1 VHCQFGGEIN
11 LNQRTLSNWIWQN
24 RTLHISCLLLTV
36 CLGSPCPHSG
46 ILRSTSKHILERSSS
61 HVAELKTTIKP
72 TTEKQMES
80 TTSSANEG
88 YVTSIFPAGQ
98 STTFSYLTSFGT
110 LILRTSFETEH
121 NSLVLKTMK
130 TISLSHHISIPQS
143 LVPTSEISLSSSL
156 VKTSKSSTMRSSLS
170 SPLFQKSVHH
180 VTPFFLTSTATGCV
194 YKYSVVAGPTE
205 FHLTDGIAVEMKP
218 YYNVSIAFT
227 YF

>member
-1 VHCQFGGEIN
+1 M
-11 LNQRTLSNWIWQN
+11 R
-24 RTLHISCLLLTV
+24 
-36 CLGSPCPHSG
+36 
-46 ILRSTSKHILERSSS
+46 
-61 HVAELKTTIKP
+61 
-72 TTEKQMES
+72 S

-88 YVTSIFPAGQ
+88 YLTSIFAAGQ
-98 STTFSYLTSFGT
+98 STAFSYSTSFGT

-143 LVPTSEISLSSSL
+143 LVSTSEIASSSSL
-156 VKTSKSSTMRSSLS
+156 VKTSKSSIMRSSLS
-170 SPLFQKSVHH
+170 SPLIQKSVHH

-194 YKYSVVAGPTE
+194 YKHSVVGGPTE
-205 FHLTDGIAVEMKP
+205 FHPTDGIAVEMKP